1 MKSEYFQHL
10 WDVILIESIKLP
22 TTNKILPSH
31 FSNSSQWHYCFTN
44 TEGKRLRYGNVNIA
58 EMNDVGKIYQVY
70 SILVST
76 FKLHN
81 YNNNEFTFKL
91 DEKYEKVQIKI
102 TF

>member
-1 MKSEYFQHL
+1 
-10 WDVILIESIKLP
+10 
-22 TTNKILPSH
+22 
-31 FSNSSQWHYCFTN
+31 
-44 TEGKRLRYGNVNIA
+44 
-58 EMNDVGKIYQVY
+58 MNDVGKIYQVY